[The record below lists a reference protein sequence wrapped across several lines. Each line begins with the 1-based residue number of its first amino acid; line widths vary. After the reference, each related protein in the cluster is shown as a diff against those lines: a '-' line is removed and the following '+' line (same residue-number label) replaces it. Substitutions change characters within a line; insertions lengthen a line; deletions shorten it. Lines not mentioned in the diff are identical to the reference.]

1 MVNAEL
7 INETQRAALG
17 DALSAAAD
25 SAASTLTGLLGRQVT
40 LTPSGLST
48 VGLSEVP
55 GAFGGSLAVS
65 KLSLSAGASGAG
77 SLVLAEKD
85 AALLADL
92 IIGQDGSAAPATL
105 SELHLSAIG
114 EVANQTVTAFIG
126 GLSKALGKKFS
137 ASSSD
142 VEVASDLSGQAKA
155 LGASVVLLD
164 FDMSVEG
171 AAPGRLAVV
180 LSGAAASSITGG
192 GAPAAAAAPAAGSGF
207 SAANTFGGG
216 ASAGTASV
224 QPAQMAAVGE
234 GGLVGG
240 GANLELLMDVPLQV
254 TVELGRTHKTV
265 REILAFG
272 SGSVVELD
280 KLAGE
285 PVDILI
291 NERPI
296 AKGEVVV
303 IDENFGIRITE
314 ILAPRERVAL

>member
-7 INETQRAALG
+7 INETQRTALG

-25 SAASTLTGLLGRQVT
+25 SAASTLSGLLTRQVT

-48 VGLSEVP
+48 VGLADVP
-55 GAFGGSLAVS
+55 GNFGGSLAVS
-65 KLSLSAGASGAG
+65 KLNFSAGASGSGA
-77 SLVLAEKD
+77 LVLAEKD

-92 IIGQDGSAAPATL
+92 VIGQDGSAAPTTL

-114 EVANQTVTAFIG
+114 ELINQTVTAFIG
-126 GLSKALGKKFS
+126 GLTKGLGKKFS
-137 ASSSD
+137 ATSAD
-142 VEVASDLSGQAKA
+142 VEVANDLSSMSKG

-164 FDMSVEG
+164 FALNVEG
-171 AAPGRLAVV
+171 AAPGRMAVV

-192 GAPAAAAAPAAGSGF
+192 AAPAAAAGSEF

-216 ASAGTASV
+216 ASAGTATV
-224 QPAQMAAVGE
+224 QPAKMASVGE
-234 GGLVGG
+234 SSLVGG
-240 GANLELLMDVPLQV
+240 GANIELLMDVPLQV

-272 SGSVVELD
+272 SGSVVELE

>member
-40 LTPSGLST
+40 LTPSGLSS
-48 VGLSEVP
+48 VGLAEVP
-55 GAFGGSLAVS
+55 GAFGGRLAVS
-65 KLSLSAGASGAG
+65 KISLSAGASGAG
-77 SLVLAEKD
+77 ALVLAEKD

-92 IIGQDGSAAPATL
+92 IIGQDGSSAPETL

-137 ASSSD
+137 ATSSD
-142 VEVASDLSGQAKA
+142 VEVAGDLSSMAKA

-164 FDMSVEG
+164 FDLAVEG
-171 AAPGRLAVV
+171 AAPGRLAVA

-192 GAPAAAAAPAAGSGF
+192 NAPAAAAPAAGAGF